1 MQLGAAYFKPEVLEL
16 LGYDP
21 ALLEKWDKE
30 YIWHPF
36 TQMQQ
41 YIQEKPLIIARGEGS
56 WLIDVEGN
64 RYLDGVSSL
73 WVNVHGHCHPAL
85 NQAVKKQLDE
95 IAHSTLLG
103 LANVPSILLAKKLV
117 EITPPGLNKVF
128 YSDSGATA
136 VEIALKMAFQY
147 WQQKEGGRFS
157 SKTKFISLLGAY
169 HGDTIG
175 SVSVGGIPLFHGI
188 FKPLL
193 FECLYAPAPYCY
205 RCPLEKERESCAMA
219 CADRLEEMLEK
230 HQHEVA
236 AVIIEPLVQGAA
248 GMITAPDG
256 FLRRVRE
263 LCTRYNV
270 LMIADE
276 VAVGFGRTGC
286 LFACEHEGVSPDLM
300 CLAKGI
306 TGGYLPLAATL
317 TTDEVYRA
325 FLGRP
330 EECKT
335 FYHGHTY
342 TGNPL
347 ACAAALTSIDLF
359 EKENLLAALQPKIEL
374 LRRRLEDFWEL
385 PHVGDIRQ
393 RGMMVGIELVADKKT
408 KRPYPMEEQVGH
420 RVILEARRR
429 GLVLRPLGDVIVLMP
444 VLTMSEEELNH
455 VLEITY
461 ESIAVVT
468 GK

>member
-1 MQLGAAYFKPEVLEL
+1 MLDLIK
-16 LGYDP
+16 YDP
-21 ALLEKWDKE
+21 ALLEQWDKQ
-30 YIWHPF
+30 YVWHPF

-41 YIQEKPLIIARGEGS
+41 YAREKPLIIARGEGS
-56 WLIDVEGN
+56 YLIDVEGN

-73 WVNVHGHCHPAL
+73 WVTVHGHCHPAL
-85 NQAVKKQLDE
+85 NRAIKEQLDE

-117 EITPPGLNKVF
+117 EITPPGLSKVF
-128 YSDSGATA
+128 YSDAGATA

-147 WQQKEGGRFS
+147 WQQKEGGRFR
-157 SKTKFISLLGAY
+157 SKTKFISLVEAY

-175 SVSVGGIPLFHGI
+175 SVSVGGISLFHGI

-193 FECLYAPAPYCY
+193 FECLHAPAPYCY
-205 RCPLEKERESCAMA
+205 RCPLERERESCGMA
-219 CADRLEEMLEK
+219 CADRLEELLKEH
-230 HQHEVA
+230 HQEVA

-270 LMIADE
+270 LLIADE
-276 VAVGFGRTGC
+276 VAVGFGRTGR

-317 TTDEVYRA
+317 TTDEVYSA
-325 FLGRP
+325 FLGKP
-330 EECKT
+330 EEGKT

-347 ACAAALTSIDLF
+347 ACAAALASIELF

-374 LRRRLEDFWEL
+374 LHRRLEGFWDL

-408 KRPYPMEEQVGH
+408 KQPYPRGEQVGH

-429 GLVLRPLGDVIVLMP
+429 GLVIRPLDNVIVLMP
-444 VLTMSEEELNH
+444 VLTMSEEELNQ

>member
-1 MQLGAAYFKPEVLEL
+1 MNS
-16 LGYDP
+16 YDP
-21 ALLEKWDKE
+21 SLLEQWDKQ
-30 YIWHPF
+30 YVWHPF

-41 YIQEKPLIIARGEGS
+41 YLREKPVIIKQGEGS
-56 WLIDVEGN
+56 YLIDVEGN

-73 WVNVHGHCHPAL
+73 WVTLHGHCHPEL
-85 NQAVKKQLDE
+85 NRAIKEQLDR

-103 LANVPSILLAKKLV
+103 LANVPSILLAQKLV

-128 YSDSGATA
+128 YSDNGATA
-136 VEIALKMAFQY
+136 VEIALKIAFQY
-147 WQQKEGGRFS
+147 WQQRDGGRYRR
-157 SKTKFISLLGAY
+157 KTKFISFVNAY

-193 FECLYAPAPYCY
+193 FECLHAPAPYCY
-205 RCPLEKERESCAMA
+205 RCPLGLERESCGMA
-219 CADRLEEMLEK
+219 CLNQLEGLLEK
-230 HQHEVA
+230 HREEVA
-236 AVIIEPLVQGAA
+236 ALIIEPLVQGAA

-263 LCTRYNV
+263 LCSKYNV
-270 LMIADE
+270 LLIADE
-276 VAVGFGRTGC
+276 VAVGFGRTGR
-286 LFACEHEGVSPDLM
+286 LFACEHEDVTPDLM

-317 TTDEVYRA
+317 ATDEIYEA
-325 FLGRP
+325 FLGEP

-347 ACAAALTSIDLF
+347 ACAAALASIELF
-359 EKENLLAALQPKIEL
+359 EKTDLLASLQPKIDL
-374 LRRRLEDFWEL
+374 LRRGLENFRDL

-393 RGMMVGIELVADKKT
+393 RGMMVGIELVVDKDT
-408 KRPYPMEEQVGH
+408 KEPYAMKEQIGH
-420 RVILEARRR
+420 RVILEARGR
-429 GLVLRPLGDVIVLMP
+429 GLILRPLGNVIVLMP
-444 VLTMSEEELNH
+444 VLSMSNEELNR